1 MNNNCRVKLNNHQLS
16 DDCSL
21 VMNSCF

>member
-1 MNNNCRVKLNNHQLS
+1 MNNNCIVKLINHQLS

-21 VMNSCF
+21 VMDTCC